1 MQRALQAMSDDGADE
16 ARPAA
21 LQQRRPQ
28 QSPDDTWRLPQ
39 NAQVVLEAEAS
50 NAGALRL
57 YAGLGF
63 IRDKRLARYY
73 LSGTD
78 AYRLKLL
85 LPALEERAAAAT
97 GDGAELSSQPGAS

>member
-1 MQRALQAMSDDGADE
+1 MRALRAMSDDGADE
-16 ARPAA
+16 ARTPLLACALRQGATNSRAA
-21 LQQRRPQ
+21 LVLMHRP
-28 QSPDDTWRLPQ
+28 
-39 NAQVVLEAEAS
+39 QVVLEAETT

-85 LPALEERAAAAT
+85 LPAAEERGTPTQDGEANAAVAAC
-97 GDGAELSSQPGAS
+97 

>member
-1 MQRALQAMSDDGADE
+1 MEPADAEAL
-16 ARPAA
+16 
-21 LQQRRPQ
+21 
-28 QSPDDTWRLPQ
+28 SP
-39 NAQVVLEAEAS
+39 QVVLEAETS

-63 IRDKRLARYY
+63 IRDKRLSRYY

-85 LPALEERAAAAT
+85 LPAAEERGLNVLAGAGAAEVAA
-97 GDGAELSSQPGAS
+97 PGA